1 VIRAMVPE
9 LSPELWKIAIPLSTL
24 MMAFASA
31 MFGFLAWRGEGARR
45 RAEARRQRLESTV
58 DDLAELFAAIPHNA
72 ARWDQAFTEK
82 FVEKV
87 CKVDF
92 KIDDDN
98 PHADELVRAIQNILP
113 RNSENRDE
121 EHMTK
126 YNAARVVAKKYLD
139 VEWKRFK
146 SETGTQS

>member
-1 VIRAMVPE
+1 MYPE
-9 LSPELWKIAIPLSTL
+9 QLAEVWKIAIPLSTL

-31 MFGFLAWRGEGARR
+31 LFGFLAWRGEGARR

-58 DDLAELFAAIPHNA
+58 DDLAELFAAIPHNPGK
-72 ARWDQAFTEK
+72 WDQSFTEA

-92 KIDDDN
+92 KINDDN
-98 PHADELVRAIQNILP
+98 PHSDELVRAIQNILP
-113 RNSENRDE
+113 RNAQNRDE

-126 YNAARVVAKKYLD
+126 YNAARAVAKKYLD
-139 VEWKRFK
+139 LEWKRFK
-146 SETGTQS
+146 TETGTKS

>member
-1 VIRAMVPE
+1 MYPDQLGDI
-9 LSPELWKIAIPLSTL
+9 WKIAIPLSTL

-31 MFGFLAWRGEGARR
+31 LFGFLAWRGEGARR

-58 DDLAELFAAIPHNA
+58 DDLAELFAAIPHSPGK
-72 ARWDQAFTEK
+72 WDQAFTET
-82 FVEKV
+82 FIEKV

-113 RNSENRDE
+113 RNASNRDE

-126 YNAARVVAKKYLD
+126 YNAARIVAKKYLD
-139 VEWKRFK
+139 VEWTKFK
-146 SETGTQS
+146 TETGTKT

>member
-1 VIRAMVPE
+1 MTPE
-9 LSPELWKIAIPLSTL
+9 LSPEIWKIAIPMSTL
-24 MMAFASA
+24 FMAFASA

-45 RAEARRQRLESTV
+45 RAEARRLRLESTV
-58 DDLAELFAAIPHNA
+58 DDLAELFAAIPHTTA
-72 ARWDQAFTEK
+72 KWDQAFTDV

-98 PHADELVRAIQNILP
+98 PHADELIRAIQNILP
-113 RNSENRDE
+113 RHATNRDE
-121 EHMTK
+121 EHMAK
-126 YNAARVVAKKYLD
+126 YNAARIVAKKYLD

-146 SETGTQS
+146 TETGTKT